1 MDNPIRKLLQDLL
14 ISIETIENYLGKER
28 VFEMYDANYLLQD
41 AVERNI
47 ITIGEAMNSLLKI
60 YPEIEISNA
69 RKIVDARNKL
79 THGYDEI
86 ENLQIWNILIKHLP
100 ILKIEVEKLIQQ

>member
-1 MDNPIRKLLQDLL
+1 MDIKELKLLQDILDC
-14 ISIETIENYLGKER
+14 INHIEDYLGPKR
-28 VFEMYDANYLLQD
+28 IFEDYKKNHLLQD

-47 ITIGEAMNSLLKI
+47 ITIGEAMNSLLRLSPDI
-60 YPEIEISNA
+60 NISNS

-86 ENLQIWNILIKHLP
+86 EIVQI
-100 ILKIEVEKLIQQ
+100 

>member
-1 MDNPIRKLLQDLL
+1 
-14 ISIETIENYLGKER
+14 
-28 VFEMYDANYLLQD
+28 MYDTNYLLQD
-41 AVERNI
+41 AVERNV